1 MSTSGTWSRLHGLT
15 APAKVAQSI
24 EALLNHRQVRP
35 PRPSPESAA
44 AHRYFTDVELV
55 SQDGE
60 KLRLYSDLLRGKV
73 VVVQSFFCS
82 CKTAC
87 PSLVSGF
94 AAIQGRFKD
103 RMKDDLR
110 LLSIS
115 VDPERDTPAKLKEY
129 ADRIGAAPGWY
140 FLTGPKDDVELA
152 LRKFGQKVD
161 VRENHSNL
169 FLIGNDS
176 TGLWKKAMGLA
187 KPESL
192 MEVVSSVLDDP
203 GPATP
208 EVMGEDGGD
217 NPRGRPGHPLE
228 RKVVR

>member
-1 MSTSGTWSRLHGLT
+1 
-15 APAKVAQSI
+15 
-24 EALLNHRQVRP
+24 
-35 PRPSPESAA
+35 
-44 AHRYFTDVELV
+44 
-55 SQDGE
+55 
-60 KLRLYSDLLRGKV
+60 
-73 VVVQSFFCS
+73 
-82 CKTAC
+82 
-87 PSLVSGF
+87 
-94 AAIQGRFKD
+94 
-103 RMKDDLR
+103 MKNDLR

-176 TGLWKKAMGLA
+176 TGLWKKAMGLS

-192 MEVVSSVLDDP
+192 MEVVASVLDDP
-203 GPATP
+203 GPATS
-208 EVMGEDGGD
+208 EVTGD
-217 NPRGRPGHPLE
+217 DAGDDPRSQPGHPLE